1 MKTIKTVLVMSVL
14 LSSMVIVAQNPH
26 PENGLKKVVVQE
38 VIQGSSYTYLNV
50 LEDGVKKW
58 IAVPTIEAK
67 TGDSCFYKRDQEV
80 MNYESKELG
89 RKFDSM
95 LFLGFMTKVKSLD
108 DFISIEELYKNKKQY
123 SGKKIKVK
131 GKITKYSGVIMGEN
145 WLHLEDGTRFEGDND
160 LTITC
165 QENVTEGDVVI
176 FEGVISVNKNF
187 GSGYFYKV
195 IMEDALII
203 HN

>member
-1 MKTIKTVLVMSVL
+1 MSIL

-26 PENGLKKVVVQE
+26 PENGLKKVIVQE
-38 VIQGSSYTYLNV
+38 VIQVSSYTYLNV

-67 TGDSCFYKRDQEV
+67 TGDSCYYKRDREV
-80 MNYESKELG
+80 MNFESKELG

-145 WLHLEDGTRFEGDND
+145 WLHLEDGTSFEDDND

-195 IMEDALII
+195 IMEDAVIVILP
-203 HN
+203 